1 MQKYALKRYKIKQ
14 MFIFTLTKIAICY
27 KILISVIFER
37 IVVTM
42 GLTLTEKILKSHL
55 VDGEFVKGQEIGIR
69 IDQTLTQDATGTMA
83 YLEYEAMG
91 VPRVRTEKS
100 VAYIDHNTLQSGFEN
115 ADDHR
120 FIGSVCKKHGIYFSR
135 PGNGICHQV
144 HLERFGIPGKTLIG
158 SDSHTP
164 TGGGIGMI
172 AIGAGGLDV
181 AVAMG
186 GGAYYITYPK
196 IVKVNLTGKLS
207 PWVSAKDV
215 ILEVLRR
222 MSVKG
227 GVGKVIEYCGEGV
240 KTLTVPE
247 RATITNMGAE
257 LGATTSIFP
266 SDETTLAF
274 LKAQDRADVWS
285 ELKADDDAVYDEQID
300 IDLSQLVP
308 LAACPHSPDNVKSV
322 NEIGKLKIDQV
333 CIGSCTN
340 SSYVDMM
347 KVAHILKGKT
357 VDPSVSLAIAPG
369 SKQVLNMIAEN
380 GALADM
386 IAAGARILESACG
399 PCIGMGQSPNSKGVS
414 LRTFNRNFEGR
425 SGTKDGQ
432 IYLVSPEMAAVSAL
446 TGYLTDPR
454 TLGDMPE
461 FKLPEHFKINDN
473 MVVPPADEAD
483 MDSVEV
489 LRGPNIKPFPQT
501 SPLDDSID
509 CQVSLKV
516 GDNITTDHIMPAGAK
531 ILPLRSNIPAISQH
545 CFTVCDEDFPR
556 RAKNMG
562 KSIIVGGSNYGQGS
576 SREHAALA
584 PLYLGIKA
592 VLVKSFARIHR
603 ANLINAGILPLTFVN
618 EADYDKINQGDEI
631 VLADVRA
638 DVEAD
643 MSKLTVVN
651 KTTGVEIPVL
661 CELTGRTK
669 DIILAGG
676 LLDYTREQLSK

>member
-1 MQKYALKRYKIKQ
+1 
-14 MFIFTLTKIAICY
+14 
-27 KILISVIFER
+27 
-37 IVVTM
+37 M
-42 GLTLTEKILKSHL
+42 GLTQTEKILSAHL
-55 VDGEFVKGQEIGIR
+55 VEGELKRGTEIGIR

-83 YLEYEAMG
+83 YLEFEAMG
-91 VPRVRTEKS
+91 VPRVRTERS
-100 VAYIDHNTLQSGFEN
+100 VAYIDHNTLQNGFEN

-120 FIGSVCKKHGIYFSR
+120 FIGSCAKKHGLFFSR

-164 TGGGIGMI
+164 TGGGLGML

-186 GGAYYITYPK
+186 GGAYYITCPY
-196 IVKVNLTGKLS
+196 IVNVKLSGKLS
-207 PWVSAKDV
+207 PWVAAKDV

-222 MSVKG
+222 MTVKG
-227 GVGKVIEYCGEGV
+227 GVGKVIEYTGEGV

-257 LGATTSIFP
+257 LGATSSIFP
-266 SDETTLAF
+266 SDEMTRAF
-274 LKAQDRADVWS
+274 LKAQQREQDWIPLAAD
-285 ELKADDDAVYDEQID
+285 ADAVYDEVIE
-300 IDLSQLVP
+300 IDLSKLEP
-308 LAACPHSPDNVKSV
+308 LAACPHSPDNVKTTG
-322 NEIGKLKIDQV
+322 EIGKLKIDQV

-340 SSYVDMM
+340 SSLLDMM
-347 KVAHILKGKT
+347 KVAYILKGKT
-357 VDPSVSLAIAPG
+357 IHPDVSLSIAPG
-369 SKQVLNMIAEN
+369 SKQVLNMLAAN

-386 IAAGARILESACG
+386 IDAGARILESACG
-399 PCIGMGQSPNSKGVS
+399 PCIGMGQSPNSGGIS

-432 IYLVSPEMAAVSAL
+432 IYLVSPETAAASAL

-461 FKLPEHFKINDN
+461 FKLPEVFTVNDN
-473 MVVPPADEAD
+473 MVTLPASEAE
-483 MDSVEV
+483 MDSVEIK
-489 LRGPNIKPFPQT
+489 LGPNIKPYPET
-501 SPLDDSID
+501 HPLLETIEAP
-509 CQVSLKV
+509 VSLKV

-531 ILPLRSNIPAISQH
+531 ILPLRSNIPKISEH
-545 CFTVCDEDFPR
+545 CFAVCDEEFPK
-556 RAKNMG
+556 RAKALG
-562 KSIIVGGSNYGQGS
+562 QSIIVGGANYGQGS

-584 PLYLGIKA
+584 PLYLGVKA

-618 EADYDKINQGDEI
+618 EADYDKIAQGDTL
-631 VLADVRA
+631 VLAGVRKA
-638 DVEAD
+638 VEEGK
-643 MSKLTVVN
+643 SELTVID
-651 KTTGVEIPVL
+651 KTNGAEIPVL

-669 DIILAGG
+669 DIMLAGG
-676 LLDYTREQLSK
+676 LLDFTREALK